1 MNTSQQQVTVTGRAN
16 EVFSIE
22 VVRMLAKMEVRFAN
36 ESRKQMTINSLKL
49 SQSATDKVPLLPN
62 YAYLESGW
70 DTDAPCTAREYLR
83 KYSSLLPAAP
93 VLGAYDGSAAKDYD
107 DIFYVRESQANYNVT
122 GRYLM
127 AVNITREGGNP
138 EDLLFA
144 LTRDLRSIYRNDH
157 IVIPIILSDYQVSLD
172 VNFYPP
178 IGGYPAV
185 ITEESDEGFY
195 CKFGTEGDFEIY
207 PKVEDTYN
215 GYVLL
220 YGTGDPKF
228 TYTISV
234 SDPEDIFTTKPAVT
248 PSGEMLGCI
257 GNTPGKAYVDVKIT
271 VSRTGVT
278 DQIYDRRIY
287 IIRE

>member
-1 MNTSQQQVTVTGRAN
+1 M
-16 EVFSIE
+16 
-22 VVRMLAKMEVRFAN
+22 
-36 ESRKQMTINSLKL
+36 
-49 SQSATDKVPLLPN
+49 
-62 YAYLESGW
+62 
-70 DTDAPCTAREYLR
+70 
-83 KYSSLLPAAP
+83 
-93 VLGAYDGSAAKDYD
+93 
-107 DIFYVRESQANYNVT
+107 
-122 GRYLM
+122 
-127 AVNITREGGNP
+127 
-138 EDLLFA
+138 
-144 LTRDLRSIYRNDH
+144 
-157 IVIPIILSDYQVSLD
+157 SLD

-185 ITEESDEGFY
+185 IIEESHEGFY

-215 GYVLL
+215 GYALL
-220 YGTGDPKF
+220 YGTGNPKF

-257 GNTPGKAYVDVKIT
+257 GNTPGKAYVDVEIT